1 MAITLNS
8 VKCPECGA
16 TLPIEEG
23 RTQVFCSY
31 CGAKVIITN
40 ENEHIY
46 RHIDEAGVKQAETDR
61 MIRLRELELEEA
73 QASRNEKL
81 RSTLMKIWIPAS
93 VIIVVLG
100 IGIMFFGGDMG
111 PIYGFD
117 FLAFVGGPIVG
128 GGAALIFKVLPE
140 KEADKAMMRN
150 GGIRLP
156 KNIFPYSE
164 QNYETVRSALQSAG
178 FRNITCVNMHD
189 LTLGLLQKPGK
200 VDSIS
205 VNGEKIMSGGKVYLP
220 DVPISITYHGK

>member
-46 RHIDEAGVKQAETDR
+46 RHIDEAGIKQAETNR
-61 MIRLRELELEEA
+61 MVRMRELDLEEQRAA
-73 QASRNEKL
+73 QGNSLKKILTIIWMALSLIVLVICIVKIAVQDDF
-81 RSTLMKIWIPAS
+81 TTGFLM
-93 VIIVVLG
+93 L
-100 IGIMFFGGDMG
+100 F
-111 PIYGFD
+111 Y
-117 FLAFVGGPIVG
+117 LGGPVIG
-128 GGAALIFKVLPE
+128 GGAYLIFKLIPE
-140 KEADKAMMRN
+140 KETDKVLMSS

-156 KNIFPYSE
+156 KDIFPYSE
-164 QNYETVRSALQSAG
+164 KNYEAVQASLRNAG
-178 FRNITCVNMHD
+178 FNNISCINMHD

-200 VDSIS
+200 VESIT
-205 VNGEKIMSGGKVYLP
+205 VNGEKVMAGGRVFMP
-220 DVPISITYHGK
+220 SVPITITYHGK

>member
-46 RHIDEAGVKQAETDR
+46 RHIDEAGIKQAETNR
-61 MIRLRELELEEA
+61 MVRMRELDLEEQRAA
-73 QASRNEKL
+73 QGNSLKKILTIIWMALSLIVLVICIVKIAVQDDF
-81 RSTLMKIWIPAS
+81 TTGFLMLFYI
-93 VIIVVLG
+93 
-100 IGIMFFGGDMG
+100 
-111 PIYGFD
+111 
-117 FLAFVGGPIVG
+117 GGPVIG
-128 GGAALIFKVLPE
+128 GGAYLIFKLIPE
-140 KEADKAMMRN
+140 KETDKVLMSS

-156 KNIFPYSE
+156 KDIFPYSE
-164 QNYETVRSALQSAG
+164 KNYEAVQASLRNAG
-178 FRNITCVNMHD
+178 FNNISCINMHD

-200 VDSIS
+200 VESIT
-205 VNGEKIMSGGKVYLP
+205 VNGEKVMTGGRVFMP
-220 DVPISITYHGK
+220 SVPITITYHGK